1 MKSLNHN
8 DLNWIIHRTPKA
20 VVDLLQANPKVFMAG
35 GFIRSVITNEPV
47 NDIDLFTNSKEA
59 SQAAANGLTD
69 RLGPVHETDNAYS
82 VKPRNGPMV
91 QFIHRWVFETPEK
104 CLDSFDFTIACA
116 AIWHDGHWKSLC
128 DANFYADLAAKRLVY
143 SSPIRNED
151 AGGSMLRV
159 LKFYQRGYRIPLD
172 SLGAV
177 IARFVGELDEDGVGT
192 LMSREGKT
200 REQATATVL
209 TARLREV
216 DPSLELAKQA
226 HLPDT
231 SGEAV

>member
-1 MKSLNHN
+1 
-8 DLNWIIHRTPKA
+8 
-20 VVDLLQANPKVFMAG
+20 
-35 GFIRSVITNEPV
+35 
-47 NDIDLFTNSKEA
+47 
-59 SQAAANGLTD
+59 
-69 RLGPVHETDNAYS
+69 
-82 VKPRNGPMV
+82 
-91 QFIHRWVFETPEK
+91 
-104 CLDSFDFTIACA
+104 
-116 AIWHDGHWKSLC
+116 
-128 DANFYADLAAKRLVY
+128 
-143 SSPIRNED
+143 
-151 AGGSMLRV
+151 MLRV